1 MVTIMSI
8 HNETAGQKRIKA
20 VIFDLDD
27 TLISEYEFVA
37 SGYRFVSKMLEERLG
52 AAPKEIED
60 RLWELSRQTYSN
72 AFNRL
77 FDSYEE
83 EYTED
88 ELRELILAYRSH
100 PADTRFYPDVEETL
114 KELKEKDI
122 LTGIISD
129 GDPERQ
135 RNKIRS
141 AVAGMKQHG
150 LHNSPDPKDATD
162 IEGEIRHWFDE
173 IILNDEFGGA
183 EYRKPNPKG
192 FAEMAARLK
201 VDPGEM
207 IYVGDNP
214 AKDFHISAVL
224 PVRTARIIRENGIY
238 HDREYLDGIKETF
251 RIETLTELPGLI
263 A

>member
-1 MVTIMSI
+1 MSL
-8 HNETAGQKRIKA
+8 HKGKGSQKRIKA

-37 SGYRFVSKMLEERLG
+37 NGYRFVSDILAKRLG
-52 AAPKEIED
+52 ASPQEIED

-72 AFNRL
+72 VFNRL
-77 FDSYEE
+77 FDLYGE

-88 ELRELILAYRSH
+88 ELKELILAYRNH
-100 PADTRFYPDVEETL
+100 PADTRFYPDAEETL
-114 KELKEKDI
+114 KQLKARDI

-129 GDPERQ
+129 GDPARQ

-141 AVAGMKQHG
+141 AVAGMKASG
-150 LHNSPDPKDATD
+150 LHKTDSADITGISGD
-162 IEGEIRHWFDE
+162 IEKEISRWFDE

-183 EYRKPNPKG
+183 EFRKPNPKG
-192 FAEMAARLK
+192 FVEMAARLG

-214 AKDFHISAVL
+214 AKDFHISSVL

-251 RIETLTELPGLI
+251 RIEALTEIPGLI
-263 A
+263 S